1 MRRYV
6 ISRVLW
12 AIPLMLGVTA
22 LVFVLINVIPGSP
35 VQANPEGV
43 GGGVADA
50 HRLRELLGLDQP
62 IWARYFIWLGNL
74 VQGDFGTSFRTHQSV
89 MHEILTRLPNTLAL
103 ALSSFVIGTLIA
115 IPAGVYSA
123 VRVNRREDRV
133 LTFGSIVGVSL
144 PTFWVGLVF
153 ILVFA
158 TQLHWFPAG
167 GDAPVFGASFAD
179 RLRFLVLP
187 AVTIA
192 IPLSAEWTRYVRA
205 RMLEVLPSDYVRS
218 ARAKGLSE
226 RTVLLKHAF
235 GNARLPLIQ
244 LFGLSLP
251 NFFAGALMVETV
263 FNRSGIGRLTY
274 EAAVGRDYSLVM
286 GCVVFVG
293 FLVIV
298 GNLLADVLTA
308 ASDPRVRVG

>member
-35 VQANPEGV
+35 VQANPEAA

-50 HRLRELLGLDQP
+50 QRLRELLGLDQP
-62 IWARYFIWLGNL
+62 IWTRYFIWLGSL
-74 VQGDFGTSFRTHQSV
+74 VHGDFGTSFRTHQSV
-89 MHEILTRLPNTLAL
+89 THEIVTRLPNTLAL
-103 ALSSFVIGTLIA
+103 ALASFVVAALIA
-115 IPAGVYSA
+115 IPMGAYA
-123 VRVNRREDRV
+123 AMRFNRPEDRV
-133 LTFGSIVGVSL
+133 VTFGSIIGVSL

-153 ILVFA
+153 ILLFA
-158 TQLHWFPAG
+158 TKLHWFPAG
-167 GDAPVFGASFAD
+167 GDAPIFGATLSD
-179 RLRFLVLP
+179 RARFLVLP

-192 IPLSAEWTRYVRA
+192 IPLAAEWTRYVRS

-218 ARAKGLSE
+218 ARAKGLNE

-235 GNARLPLIQ
+235 RNARLPLIQ

-274 EAAVGRDYSLVM
+274 DAAVGRDYPVVM

-293 FLVIV
+293 CLVV
-298 GNLLADVLTA
+298 LGNLLADVLPA
-308 ASDPRVRVG
+308 ASAPRVRVG